1 MKNFG
6 IRVLLFTVIG
16 LILYAGVYWW
26 SETLVYKY
34 GEENRFFKVKD
45 ADFIEYDYVILG
57 SSHAMPFTFK
67 DMKEQIQQKT
77 DTKIINLSMPGA
89 GVVLN
94 RLIIEYFLTRH
105 KTKNILYVLDSF
117 IFYSRMWNEGER
129 IEDVDLYRRAPFD
142 PVLARLLLSYSVK
155 RGVNIK
161 VALNYISGFVKINNH
176 DRFKPDIPEDEESF
190 EKNYEPTERV
200 DKERIDYLYPE
211 EVNKD
216 LFNKYIQEFIQMIE
230 YLQSE
235 KIEVMVIKTP
245 LRKEFYELIP
255 NEERFN
261 NEIKEVLDKYDVAF
275 YDFTLVCNKE
285 EYFYNPDHLNREGM
299 LCFLENHLKEVLINH
314 RD

>member
-77 DTKIINLSMPGA
+77 DTKVINLSMPGA

-255 NEERFN
+255 NEEWFN